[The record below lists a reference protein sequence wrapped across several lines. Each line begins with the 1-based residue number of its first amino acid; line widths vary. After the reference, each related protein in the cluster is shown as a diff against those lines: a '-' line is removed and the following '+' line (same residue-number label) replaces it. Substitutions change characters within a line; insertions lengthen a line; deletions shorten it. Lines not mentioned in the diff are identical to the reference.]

1 MLLTKLEELSRITS
15 GIWLEKL
22 CPSKVEAFLWKVV
35 HGRVATHVELVN
47 ELTIGF
53 GNNGVLCGKCNWC
66 FPKSQNPE
74 QDGDQQ
80 QLPKIPHVKHLD
92 SELNV
97 APDRLSQNLNGHVQS
112 LLFLQHV

>member
-47 ELTIGF
+47 EDLATMVFFVANAIG
-53 GNNGVLCGKCNWC
+53 VSRKGK
-66 FPKSQNPE
+66 
-74 QDGDQQ
+74 
-80 QLPKIPHVKHLD
+80 
-92 SELNV
+92 
-97 APDRLSQNLNGHVQS
+97 
-112 LLFLQHV
+112 